1 MEFKRHIILSM
12 DYRSKYSGY
21 PTLHMKVRM
30 GTTSEELKKDLSK
43 DWTPDP
49 KDRLYFFPGCSVP
62 RFKVKDKYKVTIKP
76 EYATAA
82 FISPTELKA
91 SDDMFDVITNA
102 VGINGNWL
110 MPWLEFIYGEQHHF
124 VIKFK
129 SLFMNCSDYVMIHAD
144 HWYKLL
150 HNCPDDATNK
160 MSISNY
166 RRTYWGED
174 WGIPSFK
181 ENSIRGISFYN
192 PVPNSKLDKLNCE
205 IYSQDAIL
213 KYLNEDSVI
222 IDAKR
227 YEELRL
233 MASSSDKE
241 NIILVMELM
250 ANANFKESFVY
261 LLLLLKEFNSKIA
274 ERKEV
279 NHVNFRALLNFFNMD
294 PNKIKNIGI
303 ETMMSG
309 MKKHKQFTR
318 ENVQRISQFF
328 ADPKNAFPDTEHF
341 TNGPVLKPE
350 AESMLDDDYVQ
361 DDDEVHIPEGEDSFN
376 L

>member
-12 DYRSKYSGY
+12 DYTSKYSGY
-21 PTLHMKVRM
+21 PTLHMKIRM
-30 GTTSEELKKDLSK
+30 GTTSEELKKHLSQ

-91 SDDMFDVITNA
+91 SDDMFDVINNA
-102 VGINGNWL
+102 ITIDGNYLSQWL
-110 MPWLEFIYGEQHHF
+110 AYIYGETHHF
-124 VIKFK
+124 VVKFK
-129 SLFMNCSDYVMIHAD
+129 SLFLNCDDRVIMHQD
-144 HWYKLL
+144 HWYKVL
-150 HNCPDDATNK
+150 NYCPDDANIK
-160 MSISNY
+160 SSIRKY
-166 RRTYWGED
+166 RQDQWGED
-174 WGIPSFK
+174 WGCPSLK
-181 ENSIRGISFYN
+181 DKLNRGLSFYN
-192 PVPNSKLDKLNCE
+192 PVPNSKLDRLNCE

-233 MASSSDKE
+233 MANSSDKE

-274 ERKEV
+274 DRKEV

-328 ADPKNAFPDTEHF
+328 ANPKNAFPDTEHF
-341 TNGPVLKPE
+341 TSGPVLKPE

-361 DDDEVHIPEGEDSFN
+361 DDDEVHIPEEEDSFN